1 MSQKIIKGK
10 LVLLCPKCNKQMES
24 DQTIKET
31 PDETLRN
38 ADVVVLPPVK
48 TTEGECSKCGK
59 GPIAKLIMQ
68 TRSADEPSTI
78 FYRCENCLFTWRD
91 YG

>member
-1 MSQKIIKGK
+1 MTPKIVKK
-10 LVLLCPKCNKQMES
+10 ELVFTCPKCNKRVKS
-24 DQTIKET
+24 DSTIKEA
-31 PDETLRN
+31 PDESLRSDN
-38 ADVVVLPPVK
+38 VIVLPPVK
-48 TTEGECSKCGK
+48 TTVGECSRCGK